1 MRITVMMSAPTLR
14 SHPNSRSLRSKF
26 RMAVVNSA
34 FEPPYLDARRP
45 RASSLPKLA
54 RPPPATAPVS
64 PAHPNPAPAV
74 TAIVVA
80 VVEVGTTLDYSS
92 VDTGAGL
99 DVTSESRVATS
110 LVTGES
116 ALGSGE
122 EAMLSREGCG
132 LLARTESGS
141 SMLVAGTWPAPES
154 VWVTPEPI
162 TVASLVEGP
171 LSSLADTVSAS
182 GSTTSALE
190 GGAFANAST
199 SGPRVSRAQ

>member
-99 DVTSESRVATS
+99 SVTPRSCAATPLVTKEAALGLGDEAMSSQEGRGFLARAESES
-110 LVTGES
+110 
-116 ALGSGE
+116 
-122 EAMLSREGCG
+122 
-132 LLARTESGS
+132 
-141 SMLVAGTWPAPES
+141 
-154 VWVTPEPI
+154 
-162 TVASLVEGP
+162 
-171 LSSLADTVSAS
+171 
-182 GSTTSALE
+182 ST
-190 GGAFANAST
+190 
-199 SGPRVSRAQ
+199 